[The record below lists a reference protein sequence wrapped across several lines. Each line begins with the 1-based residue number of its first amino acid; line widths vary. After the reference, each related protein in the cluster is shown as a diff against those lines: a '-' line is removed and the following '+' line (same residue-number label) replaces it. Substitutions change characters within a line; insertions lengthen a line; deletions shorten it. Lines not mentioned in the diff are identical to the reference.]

1 MVTAQDTPYP
11 PPQRHTTGQSPNRRR
26 RASTAVPALVI
37 LATMAATPAWANT
50 QQVATPPGQITTQ
63 PLPPEPATP
72 AGTSIWTRSFY
83 KLLTYE
89 TMANA
94 SDVVILSALSGGI
107 GSVGAG
113 FLGANVATAA
123 AAYYTH
129 EIAWALFG
137 PPPEDHTALVTG
149 AKATT
154 YRFVSVGRSF
164 TLAYFLAGGADIA
177 TSFALI
183 GNIADTVIYVGNE
196 WAWNVFSPPTGAPMG
211 GAMAAP
217 ARQP

>member
-11 PPQRHTTGQSPNRRR
+11 PPQRHATGQSPNRRR

-37 LATMAATPAWANT
+37 LATMAGAPAWANT
-50 QQVATPPGQITTQ
+50 QQPPGQLTT
-63 PLPPEPATP
+63 PPQEPATP
-72 AGTSIWTRSFY
+72 AGLSIWTRSFY
-83 KLLTYE
+83 KLLTFE
-89 TMANA
+89 TTANA

-113 FLGANVATAA
+113 FLGANIATAA

-137 PPPEDHTALVTG
+137 PSPEDHTALVTG
-149 AKATT
+149 AKAAT
-154 YRFVSVGRSF
+154 YRFVSVSRSF
-164 TLAYFLAGGADIA
+164 TLAYFLAGSTEIA

-183 GNIADTVIYVGNE
+183 GNIADTIIYIGNE
-196 WAWNVFSPPTGAPMG
+196 WAWKVFSPQMSLPV
-211 GAMAAP
+211 
-217 ARQP
+217 RQP

>member
-1 MVTAQDTPYP
+1 MDTALDAQIP
-11 PPQRHTTGQSPNRRR
+11 PPNRAVLRRPARRR
-26 RASTAVPALVI
+26 LAGVTVPALAVMAA
-37 LATMAATPAWANT
+37 LAATPALAN
-50 QQVATPPGQITTQ
+50 TPPGQIILDTAV
-63 PLPPEPATP
+63 PVPGE
-72 AGTSIWTRSFY
+72 TSVWTRSFY

-123 AAYYTH
+123 TVYYGH
-129 EIAWALFG
+129 EVAWALLG
-137 PPPEDHTALVTG
+137 PPPEDQTALVTG

-154 YRFVSVGRSF
+154 YRFLSVSRSF
-164 TLAYFLAGGADIA
+164 GLAYFLAGSTDIA

-183 GNIADTVIYVGNE
+183 GNIADTVIYIGNE
-196 WAWNVFSPPTGAPMG
+196 WAWNVF
-211 GAMAAP
+211 AP
-217 ARQP
+217 AVRPPLEQP